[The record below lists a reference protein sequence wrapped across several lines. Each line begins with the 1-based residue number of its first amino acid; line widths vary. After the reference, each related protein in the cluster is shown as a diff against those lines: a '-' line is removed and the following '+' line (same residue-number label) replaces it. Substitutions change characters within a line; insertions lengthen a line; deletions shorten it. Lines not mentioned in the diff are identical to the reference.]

1 MNDGP
6 PPAPSRRPPT
16 SGAAVGAGLP
26 TRDIG
31 VAVNIPEPFGSE
43 LQGWR
48 ERLGD
53 PNASRIVPHVT
64 LLPPTSVAT
73 ESLDQIEEHLRLV
86 ATSFRPFDIRL
97 RGSATFL
104 PVSSVVFVP
113 LAQGIAEC
121 EQLEAKVRSGLL
133 RRDLTYAYHPHVTV
147 AHDLPDDALYRA
159 WTELS
164 SYDASFAV
172 LGFTLFEQGPDL
184 VWRPQ
189 RDFTFG
195 GGGLPG
201 PAEERFARYD
211 EGW

>member
-1 MNDGP
+1 M
-6 PPAPSRRPPT
+6 PA
-16 SGAAVGAGLP
+16 
-26 TRDIG
+26 RDIG
-31 VAVNIPEPFGSE
+31 VAIGIPEPYGGE

-64 LLPPTSVAT
+64 LLPPTPVSPEALQ
-73 ESLDQIEEHLRLV
+73 EIEEHLRLV
-86 ATSFRPFDIRL
+86 ATAFREFSIRL

-113 LAQGIAEC
+113 LVQGIAEC
-121 EQLEAKVRSGLL
+121 EQLEVKVRSGPLW
-133 RRDLTYAYHPHVTV
+133 REVGYSYHPHVTV
-147 AHDLPDDALYRA
+147 AHDLPDDALLRA
-159 WTELS
+159 WTALS
-164 SYDASFAV
+164 AYDASFQV
-172 LGFTLFEQGPDL
+172 PGFTLFEQGPDQ

-201 PAEERFARYD
+201 PLEDPVARHD

>member
-1 MNDGP
+1 M
-6 PPAPSRRPPT
+6 T
-16 SGAAVGAGLP
+16 SA
-26 TRDIG
+26 TRKIG
-31 VAVNIPEPFGSE
+31 VAIGIPEPYGAV

-64 LLPPTSVAT
+64 LLPPTVVGSGALP
-73 ESLDQIEEHLRLV
+73 EIEEHLRRV
-86 ATSFRPFDIRL
+86 AARFSAFDIRL

-113 LAQGIAEC
+113 LVQGIAEC
-121 EQLEAKVRSGLL
+121 EQIEVQVRSGPLM
-133 RRDLTYAYHPHVTV
+133 RQTDYSYHPHVTV

-159 WTELS
+159 WTELDS
-164 SYDASFAV
+164 FEASFEV
-172 LGFTLFEQGPDL
+172 WGFSLFEQGPDL
-184 VWRPQ
+184 HWRPQ

-201 PAEERFARYD
+201 PPEERDVRD

>member
-1 MNDGP
+1 VTKQLM
-6 PPAPSRRPPT
+6 
-16 SGAAVGAGLP
+16 
-26 TRDIG
+26 RDIG
-31 VAVNIPEPFGSE
+31 VAIGIPEPFGSE

-64 LLPPTSVAT
+64 LLPPTSVPPDLLPT
-73 ESLDQIEEHLRLV
+73 IEEHLRLV
-86 ATSFRPFDIRL
+86 ATSFGQFGIRL

-104 PVSSVVFVP
+104 PVSSVVFVS
-113 LAQGIAEC
+113 LVQGIAEC
-121 EQLEAKVRSGLL
+121 EQLEKKVRSGPLD
-133 RRDLTYAYHPHVTV
+133 REIGWAYHPHVTV

-159 WTELS
+159 WTALS
-164 SYDASFAV
+164 AYDASFQV
-172 LGFTLFEQGPDL
+172 FGFTLFEQGPDQ

-201 PAEERFARYD
+201 PSEEPPARQY

>member
-1 MNDGP
+1 MTD
-6 PPAPSRRPPT
+6 R
-16 SGAAVGAGLP
+16 P

-31 VAVNIPEPFGSE
+31 VAIGIPEPFGGE

-53 PNASRIVPHVT
+53 PNATRIVPHVT
-64 LLPPTSVAT
+64 LLPPTPVPPDALP
-73 ESLDQIEEHLRLV
+73 EIEEHLRLV
-86 ATSFRPFDIRL
+86 ATRVRSFRIRL

-113 LAQGIAEC
+113 LVQGIAEC
-121 EQLEAKVRSGLL
+121 EQLEKKVRSGPLA
-133 RRDLTYAYHPHVTV
+133 RDIGYAYHPHVTV

-159 WTELS
+159 WTALS
-164 SYDASFAV
+164 AYDASFQV
-172 LGFTLFEQGPDL
+172 YGFTLYEQGPDL

-201 PAEERFARYD
+201 PSEETIATQY

>member
-1 MNDGP
+1 VTDSVEP
-6 PPAPSRRPPT
+6 VEVDPLA
-16 SGAAVGAGLP
+16 

-31 VAVNIPEPFGSE
+31 VAIGIPEPFGSQ
-43 LQGWR
+43 LQDWR

-53 PNASRIVPHVT
+53 PNAARIVPHVT
-64 LLPPTSVAT
+64 LLPPTPVAT
-73 ESLDQIEEHLRLV
+73 TSLAEIEEHLRLV
-86 ATSFRPFDIRL
+86 ATRVRSFDIRL

-104 PVSSVVFVP
+104 PISPVVFVP
-113 LAQGIAEC
+113 LVQGIAEC
-121 EQLEAKVRSGLL
+121 EQLEVKVRSGPLA
-133 RRDLTYAYHPHVTV
+133 RDVHYGYHPHVTV

-164 SYDASFAV
+164 SYDASFEV
-172 LGFTLFEQGPDL
+172 PGFTLYEQGPDL
-184 VWRPQ
+184 MWRPQ

-201 PAEERFARYD
+201 PPEERFARLD

>member
-1 MNDGP
+1 MSESEPDGL
-6 PPAPSRRPPT
+6 T
-16 SGAAVGAGLP
+16 

-31 VAVNIPEPFGSE
+31 VAIGIPEPYGSE

-53 PNASRIVPHVT
+53 PNATRIVPHVT
-64 LLPPTSVAT
+64 LIPPTRVGTDA
-73 ESLDQIEEHLRLV
+73 LDAIEEHLRIV
-86 ATSFRPFDIRL
+86 ATTVRPFEIRL
-97 RGSATFL
+97 RGTATFL

-113 LAQGIAEC
+113 LTQGIAEC
-121 EQLEAKVRSGLL
+121 EVLEGKVRSGPLV
-133 RRDLTYAYHPHVTV
+133 REIGYPYHPHVTV
-147 AHDLPDDALYRA
+147 AHDLPDEALYRA

-164 SYDASFAV
+164 GYDASFQV

-201 PAEERFARYD
+201 PPEERHARLD

>member
-1 MNDGP
+1 VTER
-6 PPAPSRRPPT
+6 S
-16 SGAAVGAGLP
+16 

-31 VAVNIPEPFGSE
+31 VAIGIPEPYGSE

-64 LLPPTSVAT
+64 LLPPTPVEPEA
-73 ESLDQIEEHLRLV
+73 LPDIEEHLRLV
-86 ATSFRPFDIRL
+86 ATRVRQFGIRL

-113 LAQGIAEC
+113 LIQGIAEC
-121 EQLEAKVRSGLL
+121 EQLEEKVRSGPLY
-133 RRDLTYAYHPHVTV
+133 RDIGYAYHPHVTV

-159 WTELS
+159 WTALS
-164 SYDASFAV
+164 AYDASFQV
-172 LGFTLFEQGPDL
+172 FGFTLFEQGPDL

-201 PAEERFARYD
+201 PSEEPFARQY

>member
-1 MNDGP
+1 VTEP
-6 PPAPSRRPPT
+6 EPLA
-16 SGAAVGAGLP
+16 
-26 TRDIG
+26 TRYIG
-31 VAVNIPEPFGSE
+31 IAIGIPEPFGSE

-53 PNASRIVPHVT
+53 PNAMRIVPHVT
-64 LLPPTSVAT
+64 LLPPTPVSN
-73 ESLDQIEEHLRLV
+73 ESLDRIEEHLRIA

-104 PVSSVVFVP
+104 PVSPVVFVP
-113 LAQGIAEC
+113 LVQGIAEC
-121 EQLEAKVRSGLL
+121 EQLEQRVRRGPLA
-133 RRDLTYAYHPHVTV
+133 RDVEYTYHPHVTV

-159 WTELS
+159 WTDLT

-172 LGFTLFEQGPDL
+172 PGFTLFEQGPDQ

-201 PAEERFARYD
+201 PAEERFAD
-211 EGW
+211 HEGW

>member
-1 MNDGP
+1 V
-6 PPAPSRRPPT
+6 T
-16 SGAAVGAGLP
+16 TP

-31 VAVNIPEPFGSE
+31 VAIGIPEPFGSE

-64 LLPPTSVAT
+64 LLPPTPVEPDFLPT
-73 ESLDQIEEHLRLV
+73 IEEHLRLV
-86 ATSFRPFDIRL
+86 ATLFGRFTIRL

-104 PVSSVVFVP
+104 PVSSVVFVS
-113 LAQGIAEC
+113 LVQGIAEC
-121 EQLEAKVRSGLL
+121 EQLEAKVRSGP
-133 RRDLTYAYHPHVTV
+133 LTREIPYSYHPHVTV

-159 WTELS
+159 WTALS
-164 SYDASFAV
+164 AYDATFEV
-172 LGFTLFEQGPDL
+172 FGFTLFEQGPDE

-201 PAEERFARYD
+201 PATEPSGRRY

>member
-1 MNDGP
+1 V
-6 PPAPSRRPPT
+6 T
-16 SGAAVGAGLP
+16 ELL

-31 VAVNIPEPFGSE
+31 VAIGIPEPFGSE

-64 LLPPTSVAT
+64 LLPPTPVAPD
-73 ESLDQIEEHLRLV
+73 LLPAIEEHLRVV
-86 ATSFRPFDIRL
+86 ATRFGQFTIRL

-104 PVSSVVFVP
+104 PVSSVVFVS
-113 LAQGIAEC
+113 LVQGIAEC
-121 EQLEAKVRSGLL
+121 EQLEKKVRSGPLD
-133 RRDLTYAYHPHVTV
+133 RDIGYAYHPHVTV

-159 WTELS
+159 WTALS
-164 SYDASFAV
+164 AYDASFQV
-172 LGFTLFEQGPDL
+172 FGFTLFEQGPDL

-201 PAEERFARYD
+201 PPEEPFARQY

>member
-1 MNDGP
+1 MSEPGED
-6 PPAPSRRPPT
+6 A
-16 SGAAVGAGLP
+16 LP

-31 VAVNIPEPFGSE
+31 IAIGIPEPFGSE

-53 PNASRIVPHVT
+53 PNATRIVPHVT
-64 LLPPTSVAT
+64 LLPPTRVDSD
-73 ESLDQIEEHLRLV
+73 SLPDIEEHLRLV
-86 ATSFRPFDIRL
+86 ATTVRPFEIRL

-104 PVSSVVFVP
+104 PVSPVVFVP
-113 LAQGIAEC
+113 LVQGIAEC
-121 EQLEAKVRSGLL
+121 GQLEVKVRSGPLL
-133 RRDLTYAYHPHVTV
+133 REVGYAYHPHVTV

-164 SYDASFAV
+164 SYDASFSV
-172 LGFTLFEQGPDL
+172 LGFTLFEQGPDS

-189 RDFTFG
+189 RDVTFG

-201 PAEERFARYD
+201 PPEERFARHD

>member
-1 MNDGP
+1 M
-6 PPAPSRRPPT
+6 T
-16 SGAAVGAGLP
+16 AA
-26 TRDIG
+26 RDIG
-31 VAVNIPEPFGSE
+31 VAIGIPEPYGAE

-53 PNASRIVPHVT
+53 PNATRIVPHVT
-64 LLPPTSVAT
+64 LLPPTSVSAGV
-73 ESLDQIEEHLRLV
+73 LPKIEEHLRIV
-86 ATSFRPFDIRL
+86 ATRFSEFDIRL

-113 LAQGIAEC
+113 LVQGIAEC
-121 EQLEAKVRSGLL
+121 EQLEKLVRSGPLC
-133 RRDLTYAYHPHVTV
+133 REIGYTYHPHVTV
-147 AHDLPDDALYRA
+147 AHNLPDDALYRA
-159 WTELS
+159 WTALS
-164 SYDASFAV
+164 AYDASFPV

-201 PAEERFARYD
+201 PSEEPPARQY

>member
-1 MNDGP
+1 MT
-6 PPAPSRRPPT
+6 AE
-16 SGAAVGAGLP
+16 V

-31 VAVNIPEPFGSE
+31 VAIGIPEPYGGE

-53 PNASRIVPHVT
+53 PNANRIVPHVT
-64 LLPPTSVAT
+64 LLPPTAVAT
-73 ESLDQIEEHLRLV
+73 ELLPTIEEHLRLV
-86 ATSFRPFDIRL
+86 ATQFRQFSIRL

-113 LAQGIAEC
+113 LVQGIAEC
-121 EQLEAKVRSGLL
+121 EQLEEMVRTGPLL
-133 RRDLTYAYHPHVTV
+133 REVGYAYHPHVTV
-147 AHDLPDDALYRA
+147 AHDLPDDSLYNA
-159 WTELS
+159 WTAMS
-164 SYDASFAV
+164 AYDASFEV
-172 LGFTLFEQGPDL
+172 FGFTLFEQGPDE

-201 PAEERFARYD
+201 PSAEPSTRHN

>member
-1 MNDGP
+1 MT
-6 PPAPSRRPPT
+6 AEPS
-16 SGAAVGAGLP
+16 
-26 TRDIG
+26 RDIG
-31 VAVNIPEPFGSE
+31 VAIGIPEPFGTE
-43 LQGWR
+43 LQSWR

-53 PNASRIVPHVT
+53 PNATRIVPHVT
-64 LLPPTSVAT
+64 LLPPTPVET
-73 ESLDQIEEHLRLV
+73 ELLPTIEEHLRLV
-86 ATSFRPFDIRL
+86 ATHFSEFTIRL

-113 LAQGIAEC
+113 LVQGIAEC
-121 EQLEAKVRSGLL
+121 EQLEVKVRTGPLHREIPYS
-133 RRDLTYAYHPHVTV
+133 YHPHVTV

-159 WTELS
+159 WTALS
-164 SYDASFAV
+164 AYDASFRV
-172 LGFTLFEQGPDL
+172 FGFTLFEQGPDQ

-201 PAEERFARYD
+201 PAVAPPARHY

>member
-1 MNDGP
+1 VSV
-6 PPAPSRRPPT
+6 AP
-16 SGAAVGAGLP
+16 V
-26 TRDIG
+26 RDIG
-31 VAVNIPEPFGSE
+31 VAIGIPEPFGGE

-64 LLPPTSVAT
+64 LLPPTPVSPEALP
-73 ESLDQIEEHLRLV
+73 EIEEHLRV
-86 ATSFRPFDIRL
+86 
-97 RGSATFL
+97 
-104 PVSSVVFVP
+104 
-113 LAQGIAEC
+113 
-121 EQLEAKVRSGLL
+121 EAKVRSGPLW
-133 RRDLTYAYHPHVTV
+133 REIGYAYHPHVTV

-159 WTELS
+159 WTALS
-164 SYDASFAV
+164 AYDASFQV
-172 LGFTLFEQGPDL
+172 FGFTLFEQGPDL

-201 PAEERFARYD
+201 PPEEPFARQY

>member
-1 MNDGP
+1 MSDP
-6 PPAPSRRPPT
+6 
-16 SGAAVGAGLP
+16 P

-31 VAVNIPEPFGSE
+31 VAIGIPEPYGGE

-53 PNASRIVPHVT
+53 PNATRIVPHVT
-64 LLPPTSVAT
+64 LLPPTSVAP
-73 ESLDQIEEHLRLV
+73 ELLPEIEEHLRLV
-86 ATSFRPFDIRL
+86 ATTFGQFDIRL

-113 LAQGIAEC
+113 LVKGIAEC
-121 EQLEAKVRSGLL
+121 EQLEKKVRSGPLC
-133 RRDLTYAYHPHVTV
+133 RDVGWAYHPHVTV

-159 WTELS
+159 WTALS
-164 SYDASFAV
+164 AYDAEFQV
-172 LGFTLFEQGPDL
+172 FGFTLFEQGPDL

-201 PAEERFARYD
+201 PSEETAARRY